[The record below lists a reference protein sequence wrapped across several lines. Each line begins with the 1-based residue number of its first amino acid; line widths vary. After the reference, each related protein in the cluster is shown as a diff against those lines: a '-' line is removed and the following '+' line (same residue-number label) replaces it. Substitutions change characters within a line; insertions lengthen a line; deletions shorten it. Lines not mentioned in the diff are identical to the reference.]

1 MYTNQMEMLKRKY
14 EQEMRELK
22 ISSAE
27 ECESLTEISART
39 SRELV
44 EVTHK
49 YEELDKQYKMYYMK
63 SDAYIKDREQK
74 LKELTEEC
82 ADITEKYRTFDL
94 RF

>member
-1 MYTNQMEMLKRKY
+1 MGQLKVSTAL
-14 EQEMRELK
+14 E
-22 ISSAE
+22 I
-27 ECESLTEISART
+27 ESLTEIAARS
-39 SRELV
+39 SRQLV

-49 YEELDKQYKMYYMK
+49 YDELDKQYKMYYMK